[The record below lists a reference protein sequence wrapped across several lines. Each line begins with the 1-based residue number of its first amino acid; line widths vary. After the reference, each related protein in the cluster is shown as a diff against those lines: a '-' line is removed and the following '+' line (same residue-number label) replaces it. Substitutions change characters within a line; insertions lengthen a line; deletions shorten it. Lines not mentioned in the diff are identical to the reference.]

1 MRGSKIG
8 VLEFL
13 ECDRLCDP
21 VTSKLEESRE
31 DVDEDENVGREL
43 RLEAAMEDIVK
54 ERREAS
60 KERTLDTL
68 ADVVLRAGIMTL
80 VFAEIVSKPEATCRP
95 LCDTIVKFTQQV
107 LSLQSDVRVICN
119 LHECLQL

>member
-31 DVDEDENVGREL
+31 DVDEDENVGRGL
-43 RLEAAMEDIVK
+43 RLEAAVEDIVK

-60 KERTLDTL
+60 KERTLDAL

-95 LCDTIVKFTQQV
+95 SRDGDTIVKSTQQV
-107 LSLQSDVRVICN
+107 LSLRMFVY
-119 LHECLQL
+119 LQFV